1 MNLITQIF
9 ENDRCYC
16 RISRDR
22 KYVQIKCYIK
32 DTVYNNEIRYYISS
46 PPDFMYSYNGSGLPF
61 PNKEV
66 AYWNSRNNNIK
77 KKLKMDIENEKEI
90 NINYPYFELISEIP
104 NSYYNNF
111 ELIKP
116 EIIIKYI
123 SNNKEITLK
132 IPVDNRVPYRSLI
145 FPKNR
150 NSPEFYNIKLPVRT
164 QEQILLDSKY
174 PSTNYMYNNF
184 WGLKPPV

>member
-1 MNLITQIF
+1 MSLITQIF

-22 KYVQIKCYIK
+22 KYVQIKCHIK
-32 DTVYNNEIRYYISS
+32 DNVYNNEIRYYIAS
-46 PPDFMYSYNGSGLPF
+46 PPDYIYSYNGSGLPF
-61 PNKEV
+61 PHKEA

-77 KKLKMDIENEKEI
+77 KKLKIENE
-90 NINYPYFELISEIP
+90 NDNTYPYFQIISEIP

-111 ELIKP
+111 ELVEP
-116 EIIIKYI
+116 EIIVKYI

-132 IPVDNRVPYRSLI
+132 IPIDNRIPYRSLI

-150 NSPEFYNIKLPVRT
+150 TSPNFYNVELPVRT

-174 PSTNYMYNNF
+174 PSTNYMYDNF